1 MSLTLDARL
10 ERVLRFLALATTG
23 KLSDRI
29 PLEDD
34 GEERLLELEYGVN
47 MLFDELE
54 RSRTESAAQQRE
66 LEQQSA
72 ALLEKEREMV
82 RLLSTPVITVWPGV
96 LALPILGEVGRER
109 AVTMTESLLNQVV
122 QERAT
127 HVILD
132 LTGMTVVGAETAMS
146 LLRLAQSVRL
156 LGGRCLLT
164 GVSGP
169 LASVLVGLSFE
180 SSDVVALP
188 TLADA
193 IAKVL
198 RERGE
203 KLVTQSK

>member
-1 MSLTLDARL
+1 
-10 ERVLRFLALATTG
+10 
-23 KLSDRI
+23 
-29 PLEDD
+29 
-34 GEERLLELEYGVN
+34 
-47 MLFDELE
+47 
-54 RSRTESAAQQRE
+54 
-66 LEQQSA
+66 
-72 ALLEKEREMV
+72 
-82 RLLSTPVITVWPGV
+82 
-96 LALPILGEVGRER
+96 
-109 AVTMTESLLNQVV
+109 
-122 QERAT
+122 
-127 HVILD
+127 
-132 LTGMTVVGAETAMS
+132 VGAETAMS

>member
-1 MSLTLDARL
+1 
-10 ERVLRFLALATTG
+10 LALATTG

-109 AVTMTESLLNQVV
+109 AVTMTESVLNQVV
-122 QERAT
+122 EERAT

-146 LLRLAQSVRL
+146 PACLSVSASSQVKWLRFPPWPMRL
-156 LGGRCLLT
+156 QKCC
-164 GVSGP
+164 
-169 LASVLVGLSFE
+169 E
-180 SSDVVALP
+180 SA
-188 TLADA
+188 
-193 IAKVL
+193 AKSL
-198 RERGE
+198 
-203 KLVTQSK
+203 